1 MLYYLHHLDEFFSPL
16 NVFFYI
22 SFRAGGA
29 CLTAF
34 LLSLLMGNFVIRKL
48 ISLKVGQPIRTAE
61 EVHKLYELHEGKGG
75 TPTMGGVLILST
87 ILLSTLIWAQP
98 TNPFII
104 VLILVLITHG
114 FLGFADDY
122 KKVKQRKSD
131 GVSARFKLV
140 FQLLSAGAAGSILYF
155 NPDTQDYIKTLLIPF
170 MKDWGLDMGIYS
182 ILFFIVIIVGS
193 SNAVNLTDG
202 LDGLAIG
209 CMIVA
214 AMTYAIF
221 AYIAGNE
228 SFARYLSDLP
238 HHPKAGEVA
247 VFSMS
252 IVGAGLGFLWFNSY
266 PARVFMGDTGSLALG
281 GLLGTIAICCRQE
294 LILVVVGGVFV
305 MEALSV
311 ILQVGSFKMRGKRIF
326 KMAPIHHHFELMGW
340 KETKV
345 IVRFWIIAI
354 MFSLAALAT
363 LKIR

>member
-1 MLYYLHHLDEFFSPL
+1 MLYYLHLLDEYFSPL
-16 NVFFYI
+16 NVFYYI
-22 SFRAGGA
+22 SFRAGAA

-87 ILLSTLIWAQP
+87 ILISTLVWAQP
-98 TNPFII
+98 TNPFI
-104 VLILVLITHG
+104 LVLLLVLVTHG

-122 KKVKQRKSD
+122 KKVKQKKSD

-140 FQLLSAGAAGSILYF
+140 FQLASAGAAGAILYF
-155 NPDTQDYIKTLLIPF
+155 NPETQNYVQELLIPTVR
-170 MKDWGLDMGIYS
+170 DYRLPMGVFCIG
-182 ILFFIVIIVGS
+182 FFIIIIVGS

-228 SFARYLSDLP
+228 SFASYLSDLP

-247 VFSMS
+247 IFSMS
-252 IVGAGLGFLWFNSY
+252 IVGSGLGFLWFNSY

-294 LILVVVGGVFV
+294 IILLVVGGVFV

-311 ILQVGSFKMRGKRIF
+311 ILQVASFKTRGKRIF
-326 KMAPIHHHFELMGW
+326 RMAPIHHHFELKGW

-354 MFSLAALAT
+354 MFALAGLST